1 MLLNTGTHFGG
12 SFSASPPPI
21 GLGSQQPVPRRGPL
35 ATPSSTIS
43 RSLDAAST
51 IDGHNPH
58 VSAVSPPHSIS
69 PRRRG
74 TLTVPSPTLGFLGD
88 STDTLEI
95 PVLGS
100 IALSKAHSPPR
111 SLSPRFAAAHAATPN
126 PLLEAEEV
134 DQTVRSGT
142 HPLAPRPPQSPPSLS
157 PSGRHQGLRRGAS
170 ISPSTDLAFASIA
183 AEQAPLDSLTPLRT
197 PIVPSIR
204 SPSAHRRGLLSSPT
218 PVLVMPADSS
228 ASPSL
233 QTTARPHHLDRPV
246 SPGGPAASSVLFS
259 TPLFDASSS
268 RAGSAKI
275 SSGPDLILP
284 HRPQVLPPIGQTA
297 VQLTTSPSCEP
308 RKTSDDLI
316 KTSAPSRPSTG
327 IQSSPKPA
335 ETTTTLHQQASTSS

>member
-100 IALSKAHSPPR
+100 IALSKVRWTYLVSVSSIVSVLPTSPVCPDLTIIICP
-111 SLSPRFAAAHAATPN
+111 SQGALATTKSVASFCSCACCN
-126 PLLEAEEV
+126 
-134 DQTVRSGT
+134 
-142 HPLAPRPPQSPPSLS
+142 PQSSLGGRGSRPDCSVWHTSACPSS
-157 PSGRHQGLRRGAS
+157 PAIAS
-170 ISPSTDLAFASIA
+170 LI
-183 AEQAPLDSLTPLRT
+183 E
-197 PIVPSIR
+197 SIR
-204 SPSAHRRGLLSSPT
+204 FVRLIVVIQEVFLLRNSEVP
-218 PVLVMPADSS
+218 
-228 ASPSL
+228 
-233 QTTARPHHLDRPV
+233 
-246 SPGGPAASSVLFS
+246 
-259 TPLFDASSS
+259 
-268 RAGSAKI
+268 
-275 SSGPDLILP
+275 
-284 HRPQVLPPIGQTA
+284 
-297 VQLTTSPSCEP
+297 
-308 RKTSDDLI
+308 
-316 KTSAPSRPSTG
+316 
-327 IQSSPKPA
+327 
-335 ETTTTLHQQASTSS
+335 